1 MNQNQIQLNE
11 EQKEA
16 IAYNQ
21 GPLLIVAGAGTGKTT
36 VIVEKVKYLLKNK
49 LAKPEEILVLTF
61 TEKAAF
67 EMEERI
73 DQILPYGLYNL
84 TVSTFHRFANDL
96 LKEKGAD
103 IGLPLNF
110 KLMTEAESIIFLR
123 KNLYHFNLSYYQP
136 MGNPNKF
143 LEALLDHFSRLRDEN
158 ITEEEYLKFVKE
170 KKFEDEEEKKRCLEL
185 TSAYLLYQKLK
196 IENQLLD
203 FSDLIYYLLK
213 LLRLKPNILKQL
225 QSQYRYLLVDEFQD
239 TNFSQYELIK
249 LLAPAGKKLCL
260 TVVGDDNQSIYKF
273 RGASISNILNFMK
286 DYPQAK
292 VVTLTKNYR
301 SNQTILDYAYQLIK
315 NNDPYTLESQLKISK
330 KLSANK
336 ENIPHAVNFFY
347 GDNITEETDYVVKK
361 IKELVK
367 KNYRYVDIALLVRA
381 NNHADSFVNAFL
393 REGIPYQFLGPNI
406 LFKQPEIKDLIAF
419 LKFVADPFDSVSLY
433 RLLIMD
439 IFSLDQIDLVFLNNF
454 AKKINQPLFQAIE
467 IYLSFFYSE
476 LKKENYSIYERYLPL
491 LKKETKEKL
500 YQIFKLLNFLL
511 RLSVKK
517 TAGQIL
523 YIFLEKSNYLN
534 KLINP
539 KNEKEQE
546 ITINISK
553 FFDWLKNYESTQ
565 ENNSITNT
573 VEFLEMTLELK
584 ESPLTPI
591 TDLVNYNAV
600 NILTVHGAKGL
611 EFPVVFLVNLVN
623 NRFPTREKK
632 EIIPLPEALIKE
644 ILPPGDY
651 QLQEERRLFYVGLTR
666 AKDLVFLTSSKFYGE
681 GKRQTKI
688 SPFVIETLGE
698 KKVVSFLQMKKE
710 EKNQLSIFD
719 FKPPEEKLTRE
730 KLIVNRFF
738 YSAINTYLTCP
749 LQYKYQYLLKIPTET
764 SASLSFGNTIH
775 TALQKFYKKFLSI
788 KKVDEKLLIELF
800 HKNWIPIGYHSF
812 EHEKRVKEEGEKIL
826 INYYK
831 KFHHPDLKIIALEK
845 SFRFRLGSRY
855 LIVGKIDRIDINEKK
870 EIEIID
876 YKTGEIP
883 DEKKLKNDLQLT
895 IYTLALLN
903 DQEIKPSLE
912 KITVSYHYLQKDK
925 KISFKKTADEIEKAK
940 IKIIQSIEKINQ
952 NQFEPNVGPWCDFC
966 SFRIIC
972 EAWQ

>member
-1 MNQNQIQLNE
+1 MNHNQVQLNE
-11 EQKEA
+11 KQKEA
-16 IAYNQ
+16 IFYNH
-21 GPLLIVAGAGTGKTT
+21 GPLLIIAGAGTGKTT
-36 VIVEKVKYLLKNK
+36 VIVEKVKHLLKNN
-49 LAKPEEILVLTF
+49 LARPEEILVLTF

-84 TVSTFHRFANDL
+84 TVSTFHGFANDL

-123 KNLYHFNLSYYQP
+123 KNLFHFNLNYYQP

-158 ITEEEYLKFVKE
+158 ISEEDYLNFVKE
-170 KKFEDEEEKKRCLEL
+170 KKFQDEEEKKRSLEL
-185 TSAYLLYQKLK
+185 THAYLVYQKLK
-196 IENQLLD
+196 IKNQFLD
-203 FSDLIYYLLK
+203 FSDLIYYLYK
-213 LLRLKPNILKQL
+213 LLRSKPNILKQL
-225 QSQYRYLLVDEFQD
+225 QNQYRYLLIDEFQD

-249 LLAPAGKKLCL
+249 LLAPSKSEPNL

-273 RGASISNILNFMK
+273 RGASISNILNFIK

-292 VVTLTKNYR
+292 IVTLTKNYR
-301 SNQTILDYAYQLIK
+301 SNQTILDHAYRLIK
-315 NNDPYTLESQLKISK
+315 NNNPYTLESQLKISK

-336 ENIPHAVNFFY
+336 DDIPHAVNFFY
-347 GDNITEETDYVVKK
+347 GDNITEETDFVVKK
-361 IKELVK
+361 IKELIK
-367 KNYRYVDIALLVRA
+367 KNYRYADIALLVRA

-419 LKFVADPFDSVSLY
+419 LKFIIDPFDSISLY

-439 IFSLDQIDLVFLNNF
+439 IFNLDKTDLIFLNNF
-454 AKKINQPLFQAIE
+454 AKKINQPLYQTIE

-476 LKKENYSIYERYLPL
+476 LKKENYSIYEKYLPL

-500 YQIFKLLNFLL
+500 YHIFKLLNSLL
-511 RLSVKK
+511 KLSIKK
-517 TAGQIL
+517 SAGQIL
-523 YIFLEKSNYLN
+523 YLFLEKSNYLT
-534 KLINP
+534 KLVNP

-553 FFDWLKNYESTQ
+553 FFDWLKNYESSQ
-565 ENNSITNT
+565 EDNSISNT

-584 ESPLTPI
+584 ESPLAPI
-591 TDLVNYNAV
+591 TDLVNYNAI

-666 AKDLVFLTSSKFYGE
+666 AKDLVFLTASKFYGE

-688 SPFVIETLGE
+688 SPFVVETLGE
-698 KKVVSFLQMKKE
+698 KKLTILLQIRKE

-719 FKPPEEKLTRE
+719 FKPQEEKTIN
-730 KLIVNRFF
+730 KILIENRFF

-764 SASLSFGNTIH
+764 SAPLSFGNTIH
-775 TALQKFYKKFLSI
+775 TTLQKFYRKFLSD
-788 KKVDEKLLIELF
+788 KKVDEKVLIELF
-800 HKNWIPIGYHSF
+800 DNNWIPLGYHSSY
-812 EHEKRVKEEGEKIL
+812 HENRAKEEGKKML

-831 KFHHPDLKIIALEK
+831 NFHRPDLKIIALEK
-845 SFRFRLGSRY
+845 PFRFKLGNNY
-855 LIVGKIDRIDINEKK
+855 LIVGKIDRIDINKND

-903 DQEIKPSLE
+903 DQQLKPSLD

-925 KISFKKTADEIEKAK
+925 KISLKKTVDEIEKAK
-940 IKIIQSIEKINQ
+940 IKIVELVEKIHQ
-952 NQFEPNVGPWCDFC
+952 NFFDPKVGPWCDFC
-966 SFRIIC
+966 PFRIIC

>member
-1 MNQNQIQLNE
+1 MNQNHIQLNK

-16 IAYNQ
+16 IFYNK
-21 GPLLIVAGAGTGKTT
+21 GPLLIIAGAGTGKTT
-36 VIVEKVKYLLKNK
+36 VIVEKVKNLLKNK

-67 EMEERI
+67 EMQERI
-73 DQILPYGLYNL
+73 DQTLPYGIYNL
-84 TVSTFHRFANDL
+84 NISTFHGFANDL
-96 LKEKGAD
+96 LREKGID
-103 IGLPLNF
+103 IGLPLDY

-123 KNLYHFNLSYYQP
+123 KNLHRFNLTYYQP

-143 LEALLDHFSRLRDEN
+143 LAALLDHFSRLRDEN
-158 ITEEEYLKFVKE
+158 ISEEEYLKFVKE
-170 KKFEDEEEKKRCLEL
+170 KKFEDEEEGKRYLEL
-185 TSAYLLYQKLK
+185 TQAYFLYQKLK
-196 IENQLLD
+196 LENQLLD

-213 LLRLKPNILKQL
+213 LLRSKQNNLKQL
-225 QSQYRYLLVDEFQD
+225 QNQYRYVLIDEFQD

-249 LLAPAGKKLCL
+249 LLARPTNNPYL
-260 TVVGDDNQSIYKF
+260 TVTGDDNQSIYKF

-330 KLSANK
+330 KLSASK

-393 REGIPYQFLGPNI
+393 REGIPYQYLGPNI

-419 LKFVADPFDSVSLY
+419 LKFIADPFDSVSLY

-439 IFSLDQIDLVFLNNF
+439 IFNLDQTDLVFLNNF
-454 AKKINQPLFQAIE
+454 AKKINKPLFQAIE

-476 LKKENYSIYERYLPL
+476 LRQENYSIYEKYLPL
-491 LKKETKEKL
+491 LKKKTKEKL

-511 RLSVKK
+511 KLSAKK

-539 KNEKEQE
+539 KSEKEQE

-565 ENNSITNT
+565 ENNSIVNT

-584 ESPLTPI
+584 ESPLAPI

-644 ILPPGDY
+644 ILPPGDH

-666 AKDLVFLTSSKFYGE
+666 AKDLVFLTASKFYGD

-698 KKVVSFLQMKKE
+698 KKVSTLLQVKKK

-719 FKPPEEKLTRE
+719 FKPQEEESIKE
-730 KLIVNRFF
+730 KLIENRFF

-749 LQYKYQYLLKIPTET
+749 LQYKYQYLLKIPTEA

-775 TALQKFYKKFLSI
+775 TTLQKFYKKFLSD
-788 KKVDEKLLIELF
+788 KKVDEKVLIELL

-845 SFRFRLGSRY
+845 SFRFRLDNRY
-855 LIVGKIDRIDINEKK
+855 LIVGKIDRIDINEKN

-912 KITVSYHYLQKDK
+912 KITVSYHYLQKNK
-925 KISFKKTADEIEKAK
+925 KISFKKTDDEIEKVK
-940 IKIIQSIEKINQ
+940 IKIIENIEKINQ
-952 NQFEPNVGPWCDFC
+952 NQFDPKVGPWCDFC
-966 SFRIIC
+966 PFRIIC
-972 EAWQ
+972 DAWQ